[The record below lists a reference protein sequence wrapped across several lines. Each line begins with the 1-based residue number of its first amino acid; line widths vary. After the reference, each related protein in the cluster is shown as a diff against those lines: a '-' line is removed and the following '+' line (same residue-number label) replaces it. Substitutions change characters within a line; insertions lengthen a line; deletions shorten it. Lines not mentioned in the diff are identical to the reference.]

1 MTQLQ
6 EISKKIRK
14 HILKMIFE
22 SKSSHIGSSLSIV
35 EILVTLYFNIL
46 KIDPKNLSKPNRDRF
61 ILSKAHGSSALY
73 AVLAEKDFFPLDYL
87 EKYYVDGGI
96 LPGHLDKTSV
106 PGIEFSTGALGHG
119 FSVSIGMA
127 ISNKQSKDSGRIF
140 VLIGD
145 GECNEGSIWEGI
157 MLASHLKLNNLTAIV
172 DYNKIQSFG
181 RTNEVINQEP
191 IVDRWKS
198 FGWQVLE
205 VDGHNFNEL
214 IDALNSP
221 QDKPKVIISH
231 TVKGKGI
238 SFMEDSLE
246 WHYKSPDKDQL
257 EIALKELDDIN

>member
-6 EISKKIRK
+6 EISKKIRV
-14 HILKMIFE
+14 HILKMMYQ

-35 EILVTLYFNIL
+35 EILVALYFNIL
-46 KIDPKNLSKPNRDRF
+46 KIDPKNLSKPNRDIF
-61 ILSKAHGSSALY
+61 ILSKAHGSAALY

-87 EKYYVDGGI
+87 KKYYVNGGI
-96 LPGHLDKTSV
+96 LPGHLDKTSA
-106 PGIEFSTGALGHG
+106 PGIEFSAGALGHG
-119 FSVSIGMA
+119 FAVSIGIA

-145 GECNEGSIWEGI
+145 GECNEGSIWEGA
-157 MLASHLKLNNLTAIV
+157 MLAAHLKLNNLTAIV

-181 RTNEVINQEP
+181 RTNEVINLEP
-191 IVDRWKS
+191 IVDKWKA

-205 VDGHNFNEL
+205 VDGHDFNEL

-221 QDKPKVIISH
+221 QDKPKIIISH
-231 TVKGKGI
+231 TVKGKGV
-238 SFMEDSLE
+238 SFMEDKLE

-257 EIALKELDDIN
+257 EIALKELDGIN